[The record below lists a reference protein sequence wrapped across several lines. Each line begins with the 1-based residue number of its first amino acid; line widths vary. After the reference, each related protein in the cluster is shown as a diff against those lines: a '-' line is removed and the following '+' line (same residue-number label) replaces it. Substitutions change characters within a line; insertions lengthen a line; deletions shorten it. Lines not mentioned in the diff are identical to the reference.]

1 MTDHGD
7 SGSPP
12 DGETPSLRFGAQR
25 LFERSLCKTEPD
37 SLHQLTGDVSAIIAT
52 RTFSSLIRAFHR
64 DA

>member
-1 MTDHGD
+1 MTAHGG

-12 DGETPSLRFGAQR
+12 DGETPPLRFGAQR

-37 SLHQLTGDVSAIIAT
+37 SLHQLTGDGSGIVAS
-52 RTFSSLIRAFHR
+52 RTFASLIPPWHV